1 MFTVG
6 VPGGERRNKED
17 VTCQIAKE
25 IQLKHRAPVL
35 SVILLDCN
43 AGVVDGFS
51 PQHDHLGPHK
61 VIISSEEQIKVR
73 ISICHVQMLV
83 QKIVCCMTQF

>member
-1 MFTVG
+1 MYVFTVG
-6 VPGGERRNKED
+6 VSGGERRTKED
-17 VTCQIAKE
+17 VVCQIAKE

-43 AGVVDGFS
+43 MSVVDGFS

-61 VIISSEEQIKVR
+61 VIIASEEQLKV
-73 ISICHVQMLV
+73 
-83 QKIVCCMTQF
+83 